1 MFANFGK
8 TIADR
13 GTLIVDQLRPRTV
26 HDPEQDGIDRPTPLL
41 EVTHKSFRPDSR
53 FDN

>member
-13 GTLIVDQLRPRTV
+13 VTLTVDQLRPRTV
-26 HDPEQDGIDRPTPLL
+26 HDREQDGINAA
-41 EVTHKSFRPDSR
+41 S
-53 FDN
+53 